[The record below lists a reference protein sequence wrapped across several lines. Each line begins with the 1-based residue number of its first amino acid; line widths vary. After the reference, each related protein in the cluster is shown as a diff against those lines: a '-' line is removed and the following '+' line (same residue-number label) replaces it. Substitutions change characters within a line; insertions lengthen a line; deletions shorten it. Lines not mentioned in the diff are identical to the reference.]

1 MKQEI
6 MERIFD
12 FAYNEALNDAT
23 LQKAYEGSKKTIEDN
38 VKARSVVNTYINQI
52 LEGANPDFWEAA
64 KNVGACIP
72 DTNFTFGNIQKL
84 INMTVKYMF
93 IACYANKGLRE
104 NFKDCHCPMDGIMI
118 ATVKEKY
125 LNYLESNGNNKK
137 DKLLQI
143 PIGNG
148 KTSIDISKIRWS
160 KLSFEDSDS
169 ETSNIIYRNFQ
180 EMVSILA
187 KKKNVFPIE
196 YDFLLWKVEAE
207 NNG

>member
-38 VKARSVVNTYINQI
+38 VKARSVVNTYVNQI
-52 LEGANPDFWEAA
+52 LKGAHPDFWEAA
-64 KNVGACIP
+64 KNVRACIP

-93 IACYANKGLRE
+93 IACYANEGLRE

-118 ATVKEKY
+118 ATVKKK
-125 LNYLESNGNNKK
+125 YLESNGNNTK

-187 KKKNVFPIE
+187 KRENVFPIE
-196 YDFLLWKVEAE
+196 YDFMVWKVEAE